1 MKRLLVSAALLG
13 LLSSAPAFAA
23 GPTASVTTSADATVV
38 APISITNSVNGTATT
53 LNFGQIA
60 ANAAPGTVNISSTG
74 VLSSP
79 NTPSLIVAGSTGSVP
94 TFTVTGTA
102 GLAYTGTVPATATLT
117 GPPLSTPMTA
127 TLTKS
132 GGAASLNASGQDSF
146 TLSAALAVAASQVPG
161 AYHGTFNV
169 TAAYN

>member
-1 MKRLLVSAALLG
+1 MKRLLVSAAVLG
-13 LLSSAPAFAA
+13 LFSSTAAYAA
-23 GPTASVTTSADATVV
+23 GPTASVNTSADATVV
-38 APISITNSVNGTATT
+38 APIAITNVVGDVATT

-60 ANAAPGTVNISSTG
+60 ANAAPGHVNISSAG

-79 NTPSLIVAGSTGSVP
+79 DAPSLVVAGSTGSVP

-102 GLAYTGTVPATATLT
+102 SLAYTGTVPASVTLNGPSGSTA
-117 GPPLSTPMTA
+117 MIA

-132 GGAASLNASGQDSF
+132 GGASSLNASGQDTF
-146 TLSAALAVAASQVPG
+146 TLSASLAVGGAQTPG
-161 AYHGTFNV
+161 SYHGTFAV